1 MAMTEEQFERDY
13 PKDQYNYVHKSS
25 RTKGSMGET
34 EIDVYDIVSKETG
47 KVVITATHT
56 EHTRHRPLKTTTSWD
71 W

>member
-1 MAMTEEQFERDY
+1 MTDDDFKRNYPPEQYD
-13 PKDQYNYVHKSS
+13 YVHISS

-47 KVVITATHT
+47 KVVLTATRT
-56 EHTRHRPLKTTTSWD
+56 EHTSHRPLKTTTNWD

>member
-1 MAMTEEQFERDY
+1 MTDEDFKRNYPPEQYDY
-13 PKDQYNYVHKSS
+13 VYKSS

-47 KVVITATHT
+47 KIVLTATYN
-56 EHTRHRPLKTTTSWD
+56 EHTSHRPTRTTANWN

>member
-1 MAMTEEQFERDY
+1 MTDEDFKRNYPPEQYDY
-13 PKDQYNYVHKSS
+13 VYKSS

-47 KVVITATHT
+47 KIVLTATYT
-56 EHTRHRPLKTTTSWD
+56 EHTSHRPTRTTANWN